1 MQRAQR
7 PRIAPKYTGATKN
20 KRGLKM
26 AKMTFTKWLKQA
38 KANTKIIE
46 RLEQIKYD
54 YEQGRDLSYDD
65 LAFLQSQQD
74 FIKKEFCDDIVLWQ
88 IAGIDES
95 DWNNAHKGGS
105 DD

>member
-1 MQRAQR
+1 M
-7 PRIAPKYTGATKN
+7 KKAT
-20 KRGLKM
+20 
-26 AKMTFTKWLKQA
+26 FSQWLKQA

-54 YEQGRDLSYDD
+54 YEQGQVISYFD
-65 LAFLQSQQD
+65 LAFLWAHQD

-95 DWNNAHKGGS
+95 DWNKAHKGE
-105 DD
+105 

>member
-1 MQRAQR
+1 
-7 PRIAPKYTGATKN
+7 
-20 KRGLKM
+20 M

-46 RLEQIKYD
+46 RLEQIRYD
-54 YEQGRDLSYDD
+54 YEQGCDLSYDD

-74 FIKKEFCDDIVLWQ
+74 FIKKNFAMILYYGKLRVLMKAIGTKHTQ
-88 IAGIDES
+88 
-95 DWNNAHKGGS
+95 GGS